1 MTKIKFCGM
10 TRPLDIAAANEV
22 GPDYIGFVFAEES
35 PRFVPPEAAKSLT
48 DGLSP
53 DIPVFGVFRG
63 VSFEDIV
70 DIAKMDFI
78 DAIQLHGDESNRFVR
93 LLRTFTGLPIV
104 KAFAVGP
111 SFDREEAYASEADMI
126 LLDSGAGTGKTFDWE
141 LLKDFDREYILAGGL
156 DPGNVGEAV
165 ARLHP
170 AVVDTSSG
178 IESDRRKD
186 PEKMKQF
193 KTAVVRADSL
203 SNEEQR

>member
-1 MTKIKFCGM
+1 
-10 TRPLDIAAANEV
+10 
-22 GPDYIGFVFAEES
+22 
-35 PRFVPPEAAKSLT
+35 
-48 DGLSP
+48 
-53 DIPVFGVFRG
+53 
-63 VSFEDIV
+63 
-70 DIAKMDFI
+70 
-78 DAIQLHGDESNRFVR
+78 
-93 LLRTFTGLPIV
+93 
-104 KAFAVGP
+104 
-111 SFDREEAYASEADMI
+111 MI